1 MRALIDV
8 MGCAPAFGPPGEACP
23 PGLLPLA
30 GRPLV
35 AGLVGWLEAQGAEA
49 IQLLL
54 RERPHGLVAHFEA
67 HPPARARLQHVLAG
81 RPTAPWWRHLDDP
94 SVLLCRGS
102 LVTDVALGPLLAT
115 HAAVGTRLTV
125 LLAPR
130 PGRPAGPGLALDGA
144 GQVHVA
150 ADGPLM
156 AAGVALAAP
165 RLLAGLADEA
175 RAVPPDGALLAAA
188 LAAGEPVAGVVA
200 EGFWCDASLPGG
212 WAEALAAVLAGR
224 VAGWLPVGEAREPGI
239 WVAPGAHIDP
249 RARLVAPCHV
259 GAGAR
264 VGPDAEVGPLTS
276 VEAGAEVE
284 RGARI
289 AACGVLPG
297 TRIGA
302 GTRWRERLLYPHG
315 ALAWRLPDAR
325 PEPSDDPT
333 RLGDTWRPSL
343 RDRAH
348 VLLDQALAG
357 LGLLALTPLLAAIA
371 LAIRLDSPGPALF
384 VQLRAGQDRRPSR
397 PGLPRAE
404 VFPCF
409 KFRTMHLDAE
419 ARVEALR
426 ASNQYGGGAFFKLE
440 DDPRITRVGRWLRH
454 TSLDELP
461 QLLNVLRGEMRLVGN
476 RPLPLYEAEALTEDW
491 QRARFLAPAGI
502 TGLWQISGR
511 SELSERERLALDAL
525 YAATRTFW
533 GDVTILLR
541 TVPAL
546 LARRGAR

>member
-1 MRALIDV
+1 M
-8 MGCAPAFGPPGEACP
+8 
-23 PGLLPLA
+23 
-30 GRPLV
+30 V
-35 AGLVGWLEAQGAEA
+35 AWLEAQGVEA

-54 RERPHGLVAHFEA
+54 RERPHALVAHFEA
-67 HPPARARLQHVLAG
+67 QPPARARLQHVLAG
-81 RPTAPWWRHLDDP
+81 SPAAPWWRDLGDAP
-94 SVLLCRGS
+94 VLLCRGS
-102 LVTDVALGPLLAT
+102 LVTDVALAPLQ
-115 HAAVGTRLTV
+115 AAHEAAGTRLTV

-130 PGRPAGPGLALDGA
+130 ASQPASTGLALDAA
-144 GQVHVA
+144 GRVQAA
-150 ADGPLM
+150 ADGPFA
-156 AAGVALAAP
+156 AAGVVLASP
-165 RLLAGLADEA
+165 RMLAGLADSTGE
-175 RAVPPDGALLAAA
+175 PHPDEALLAAA

-200 EGFWCDASLPGG
+200 EGFRCDASQPAG
-212 WAEALAAVLAGR
+212 WAEALTAVLAGR
-224 VAGWLPVGEAREPGI
+224 VAGWSPAGEARSPGV
-239 WVAPGAHIDP
+239 WVSPDAHIDP

-264 VGPDAEVGPLTS
+264 VGPDAQVGPLAS
-276 VEAGAEVE
+276 VEEGAEVA
-284 RGARI
+284 RGVQLT
-289 AACGVLPG
+289 ACGVLPG
-297 TRIGA
+297 TRLGA

-315 ALAWRLPDAR
+315 ALAWRTPGAL
-325 PEPSDDPT
+325 PEPSDDPA
-333 RLGDTWRPSL
+333 RLGDAWRPSL
-343 RDRAH
+343 RDQAH
-348 VLLDQALAG
+348 AVLDQLLAG

-384 VQLRAGQDRRPSR
+384 VQLRAGQDRRPAR

-409 KFRTMHLDAE
+409 KFRTMHTDAE

-426 ASNQYGGGAFFKLE
+426 ARNQYGSGAFFKLE
-440 DDPRITRVGRWLRH
+440 DDPRITRVGRWLRR

-491 QRARFLAPAGI
+491 QRTRFLAPAGI

-525 YAATRTFW
+525 YAATRSFW